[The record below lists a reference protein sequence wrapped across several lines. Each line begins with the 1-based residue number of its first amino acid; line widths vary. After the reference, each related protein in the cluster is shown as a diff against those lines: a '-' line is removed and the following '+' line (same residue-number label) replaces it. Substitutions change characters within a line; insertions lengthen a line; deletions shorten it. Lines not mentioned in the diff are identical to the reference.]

1 MNTRVSNK
9 FMGWRNITIV
19 QRNMNN
25 VRNISLDGS
34 IQVENIN
41 LDEY

>member
-1 MNTRVSNK
+1 
-9 FMGWRNITIV
+9 MGWRNITIV

-41 LDEY
+41 LDEYWIEEWL